1 MEEGLDMDMDM
12 DMPGIQARYASYSY
26 IYRSLAAWVTHTL

>member
-26 IYRSLAAWVTHTL
+26 IYKIPCWVTHTL